1 MDTRDHKTSGPQQN
15 TWNKTAPPTSTGN
28 ASKPNIRVARD
39 AAPNS
44 SSGSSIA
51 IPSFIAP
58 VGQKQA
64 QPSATLDE
72 DSDLSPSNENSES
85 ESSSTSDSGSQ
96 HSGGDRDNGATGLPT
111 TRRPL
116 KLAEESDTNSTQ
128 PANPEVHRHVAA
140 SNFYGAASRRRAT
153 RNVVTYCEVAQESS
167 EEGSPPARSRGERSG
182 GRRDSDSDF
191 VMSEGERG
199 PREASGSSSEEDEE
213 EEEDESEEEYRPKY
227 KKKTTSARKSKVG
240 FIYLRTS
247 LIIHA
252 ERRVVFYL
260 RSATFYERK
269 ILRG

>member
-1 MDTRDHKTSGPQQN
+1 M
-15 TWNKTAPPTSTGN
+15 
-28 ASKPNIRVARD
+28 
-39 AAPNS
+39 
-44 SSGSSIA
+44 
-51 IPSFIAP
+51 
-58 VGQKQA
+58 
-64 QPSATLDE
+64 
-72 DSDLSPSNENSES
+72 
-85 ESSSTSDSGSQ
+85 
-96 HSGGDRDNGATGLPT
+96 
-111 TRRPL
+111 
-116 KLAEESDTNSTQ
+116 
-128 PANPEVHRHVAA
+128 
-140 SNFYGAASRRRAT
+140 
-153 RNVVTYCEVAQESS
+153 TYCEVAQESS

-260 RSATFYERK
+260 CSATFYERK